1 MVVVV
6 FGIVLHSDVLT
17 MTLKD
22 GQEIWDLQLRNAVVV
37 EGEVILFLLPTLQQS
52 RTLQRSLLLHLPH
65 HRHRHHP
72 THVSIPGGRNSMV
85 EGVIGIEN
93 IMLILIVP
101 LLVMIGL
108 GLVTFVVIVA
118 EGIEL
123 YKKV

>member
-1 MVVVV
+1 
-6 FGIVLHSDVLT
+6 
-17 MTLKD
+17 
-22 GQEIWDLQLRNAVVV
+22 
-37 EGEVILFLLPTLQQS
+37 
-52 RTLQRSLLLHLPH
+52 
-65 HRHRHHP
+65 
-72 THVSIPGGRNSMV
+72 MV